1 VRTARG
7 SARTCRHTSRSR
19 RSTRCRRTSRVRTA
33 RGSARTCRHTSRS
46 RRSTR
51 CRRT

>member
-19 RSTRCRRTSRVRTA
+19 RSTRCRRT
-33 RGSARTCRHTSRS
+33 
-46 RRSTR
+46 
-51 CRRT
+51 